1 MTQPEVT
8 IYTVHYARV
17 VKGVRSLVQK
27 PVRITEGYS
36 TADVEHFTKILS
48 IVDPYLVKVLG
59 WERKNAPVPVAPT
72 HVVVDVSDGYTYS
85 RDRAN
90 RPFTLETATAFA
102 DERNGMSKPHAR
114 TYRVYA
120 LRDA

>member
-1 MTQPEVT
+1 MTQPKVT
-8 IYTVHYARV
+8 IYNVTYARIAN
-17 VKGVRSLVQK
+17 GVRTHVTK

-48 IVDPYLVKVLG
+48 IVDHYLVKVLD
-59 WERKNAPVPVAPT
+59 WEVKNAPVPVAPT

-85 RDRAN
+85 RDAKGI
-90 RPFTLETATAFA
+90 PFTLETATAFA
-102 DERNGMSKPHAR
+102 DERNGMSKSHAQ